1 MYQYRLILSLD
12 KETSTLS
19 YQAALPRKPW
29 IKILQMNTRKAKN
42 LSATKLKLVVYQFG
56 DIIGNHRF
64 LRWVVRCKP
73 MPVNP
78 SDLTAHEV

>member
-1 MYQYRLILSLD
+1 MYQYRLILSLG

-19 YQAALPRKPW
+19 YQAALPQKPW
-29 IKILQMNTRKAKN
+29 IKILQMNTRKAQK

-56 DIIGNHRF
+56 DIIGSHRF
-64 LRWVVRCKP
+64 LRWVIRRKP

-78 SDLTAHEV
+78 SDLTDEV